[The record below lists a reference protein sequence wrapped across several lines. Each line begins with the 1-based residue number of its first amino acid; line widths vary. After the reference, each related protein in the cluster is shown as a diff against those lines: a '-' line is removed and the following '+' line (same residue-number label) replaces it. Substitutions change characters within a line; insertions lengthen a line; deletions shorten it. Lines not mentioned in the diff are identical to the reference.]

1 MREIALSAVVATL
14 VLFSAGPAL
23 AFQCPSLIKKIED
36 ETATR
41 FDPAAAD
48 AKEKAA
54 QAAEL
59 HGQGKHAQSV
69 EAAKEGLKALGM

>member
-1 MREIALSAVVATL
+1 MRGFVLSAALVTL
-14 VLFSAGPAL
+14 VAFAAGPAL

-48 AKEKAA
+48 AKAKAAEAAALHAEGKHAESVKAA
-54 QAAEL
+54 Q
-59 HGQGKHAQSV
+59 
-69 EAAKEGLKALGM
+69 EGLKALGM